1 MYVYTYMYIYIYM
14 YTYIHV
20 YTHSSQTVVAE
31 VIDVEESEQEHD
43 GRCING

>member
-1 MYVYTYMYIYIYM
+1 MYVYSYMYIYIYM

-20 YTHSSQTVVAE
+20 YTHSAQTGVAE
-31 VIDVEESEQEHD
+31 VIDVEESKREHD